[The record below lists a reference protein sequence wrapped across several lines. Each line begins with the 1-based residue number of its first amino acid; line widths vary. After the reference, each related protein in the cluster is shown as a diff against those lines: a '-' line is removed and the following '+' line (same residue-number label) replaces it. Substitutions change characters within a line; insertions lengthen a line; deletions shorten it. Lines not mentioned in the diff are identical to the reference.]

1 MIKITK
7 TEKGFAA
14 FRFLLKA
21 RGKDKTRTIFTCL
34 FSDGENAV
42 CTDSQRLH
50 MIKLDRDI
58 PAGLY
63 DVITSTTNDI
73 VLCESTVDGQFP
85 NYKQVLY
92 AGEDEPVKLSVWN
105 KHMNGARTLFD
116 IISKGICV
124 NPQYI
129 KDACEDTGELT
140 FHSADGRSPIQ
151 ITNDFGT
158 ACIMPIQVIK

>member
-1 MIKITK
+1 MITITK
-7 TEKGFAA
+7 IEKGFAA

-21 RGKDKTRTIFTCL
+21 RSKDKTKPIFTCL

-42 CTDSQRLH
+42 CTDSRRLH

-63 DVITSTTNDI
+63 DVIASTTNDI
-73 VLCESTVDGQFP
+73 VLHESTAGGQFP

-92 AGEDEPVKLSVWN
+92 EGDDKPVKLSVWD

-116 IISKGICV
+116 IMSKGICV

-140 FHSADGRSPIQ
+140 FHSAGGGGPIQ
-151 ITNDFGT
+151 ITNSFGT
-158 ACIMPIQVIK
+158 ACVMPIQVKK

>member
-7 TEKGFAA
+7 IEKDFAA

-21 RGKDKTRTIFTCL
+21 RSKDKTKPIFTCL

-42 CTDSQRLH
+42 CTDSRRLH

-73 VLCESTVDGQFP
+73 VLHESTVGGQFP
-85 NYKQVLY
+85 DYKQVLY
-92 AGEDEPVKLSVWN
+92 EGEDKPVKLSVWN
-105 KHMNGARTLFD
+105 KYMNGARTLFD
-116 IISKGICV
+116 IMSKGICV

-140 FHSADGRSPIQ
+140 FHSADGGGPIQ
-151 ITNDFGT
+151 ITNSFGT
-158 ACIMPIQVIK
+158 ACVMPIQVKK

>member
-7 TEKGFAA
+7 IEKDFAA

-21 RGKDKTRTIFTCL
+21 RDKNKMNLIFTCL

-42 CTDSQRLH
+42 CTDSRRLH

-73 VLCESTVDGQFP
+73 VLHESTVGGRFP

-140 FHSADGRSPIQ
+140 FHSAGGGSPIQ

-158 ACIMPIQVIK
+158 ACIMPIQVKK

>member
-1 MIKITK
+1 MITITK
-7 TEKGFAA
+7 TEKDFAA

-21 RGKDKTRTIFTCL
+21 RSKDKTKPIFTCL

-42 CTDSQRLH
+42 CTDSRRLH

-73 VLCESTVDGQFP
+73 VLRESTVGGQFP

-92 AGEDEPVKLSVWN
+92 EGEDKPVKLSVWN
-105 KHMNGARTLFD
+105 KLTNGARTLFD
-116 IISKGICV
+116 IMSKGICV

-140 FHSADGRSPIQ
+140 FHSAGDVSPIQ
-151 ITNDFGT
+151 ITNDFGI
-158 ACIMPIQVIK
+158 AIIMPIQVKK

>member
-1 MIKITK
+1 MINITK
-7 TEKGFAA
+7 IEKDFAA

-21 RGKDKTRTIFTCL
+21 RSKDKTKPIFTCL

-42 CTDSQRLH
+42 CTDSRRLH

-73 VLCESTVDGQFP
+73 VLRESTVGGQFP

-92 AGEDEPVKLSVWN
+92 EGEDKPVELSVWN
-105 KHMNGARTLFD
+105 KHINGARTLFD
-116 IISKGICV
+116 IMSKGICV

-140 FHSADGRSPIQ
+140 FHSADGEGPIQ
-151 ITNDFGT
+151 ITNGFGT
-158 ACIMPIQVIK
+158 ACVMPIQVKK